1 MTAVNATGLRAMEG
15 FADAVDASGRMLLVC
30 GAPPQPARLM
40 ARVNFIGTLT
50 RRISFRMSNLYSLA
64 HRTPACDSLTAKSG
78 QLFAL
83 IGHEEPGRAHG

>member
-40 ARVNFIGTLT
+40 ARGEFHRHVDAENILPNVESVLA
-50 RRISFRMSNLYSLA
+50 RASN
-64 HRTPACDSLTAKSG
+64 SG
-78 QLFAL
+78 V
-83 IGHEEPGRAHG
+83 R